1 MIKTILLVGDEGV
14 SDADRVSIVWS
25 CVVGCTL
32 ESSRKI
38 MSLQVYVVLSCLIS
52 VQSWTDAKFYSSAYL
67 ENIFNFFR

>member
-32 ESSRKI
+32 DSSRKI
-38 MSLQVYVVLSCLIS
+38 MPLQVYVLFMKIL
-52 VQSWTDAKFYSSAYL
+52 DYS
-67 ENIFNFFR
+67 